1 MLFRHYSISPP
12 HALSGKFY
20 PVMILATTQVSA
32 RLALLSR
39 LENPVDATQFF
50 SLTNQRS
57 PLVGETSSATP
68 LAKVEGGGAEFADL
82 FKAQIQFQLRQEFAV
97 PVEDRVE
104 LQVVPLGPTINLI
117 TANIPLPD
125 MSSLASFAR
134 AQGLDEE
141 AVKTLF
147 GQDAVVELEKKPV
160 ESLQVPVSPLAVPQF
175 DPLYLGATSVPLVQ
189 NTVVKSNV
197 PAIASIDGKSALV
210 NVSNVLVVAAIVN
223 EKADVPFGVKT
234 NSSNGST
241 IVARSEVF
249 SVAERAPTLAA
260 VDVLSGS
267 KDINS
272 KISVPSGVVVSL
284 TQSLKV
290 VDSTQIVAISTTDI
304 RGEAGEVLRVRL
316 EAPSEAVTQ
325 KLSDISGAKE
335 ALSWHAL
342 LASAALARSGKTE
355 LGVGTELLTMD
366 VPPGLLA
373 DLEDGMSI
381 DVPSPGSAPW
391 VTSLGDSTRIQ
402 TPGSGSGDMTQNTSA
417 EQRSEQ
423 YQQLADRLG
432 QSVAQKLLAQ
442 IERGEWKLQLRLQ
455 PESLGRVDVAL
466 EMHSGGLDALFT
478 AENGVTREL
487 IAQGSAKLRDAL
499 TQSGMAVASVFVNG
513 DQGRQSDGNPTS
525 GQSFKGGSGAARDKE
540 EEEESVAGVNVVK
553 RQTYSVDGLDVL
565 A

>member
-1 MLFRHYSISPP
+1 M
-12 HALSGKFY
+12 
-20 PVMILATTQVSA
+20 
-32 RLALLSR
+32 
-39 LENPVDATQFF
+39 DATQFF

-57 PLVGETSSATP
+57 PLVNETSSATP
-68 LAKVEGGGAEFADL
+68 LAKVEGSGAEFADL
-82 FKAQIQFQLRQEFAV
+82 FKAQIQFQMRQEFAV
-97 PVEDRVE
+97 PVESLVE

-117 TANIPLPD
+117 TANTPIPD
-125 MSSLASFAR
+125 MSSLATFAR

-147 GQDAVVELEKKPV
+147 GHVTEEVEKPPV
-160 ESLQVPVSPLAVPQF
+160 DLLQLPVLSTPAPQM
-175 DPLYLGATSVPLVQ
+175 DPMYLGALPVAPLP
-189 NTVVKSNV
+189 NT
-197 PAIASIDGKSALV
+197 
-210 NVSNVLVVAAIVN
+210 
-223 EKADVPFGVKT
+223 T
-234 NSSNGST
+234 NSFVSIKSEIKTVSAST
-241 IVARSEVF
+241 ILAGSEV
-249 SVAERAPTLAA
+249 SAVAEKPSTLDV
-260 VDVLSGS
+260 VDVLRGS
-267 KDINS
+267 KVIIS
-272 KISVPSGVVVSL
+272 EISVQPGVVIAL
-284 TQSLKV
+284 TQPIKV
-290 VDSTQIVAISTTDI
+290 LDSNPILPVAANGISAVAT
-304 RGEAGEVLRVRL
+304 EVLRVRL

-342 LASAALARSGKTE
+342 LASAALARSEKTV
-355 LGVGTELLTMD
+355 LGAGTELLNIE

-373 DLEDGMSI
+373 DLEEDTRI
-381 DVPSPGSAPW
+381 DVPSSGSAPL

-402 TPGSGSGDMTQNTSA
+402 SPAGGAGDMAQNASA

-432 QSVAQKLLAQ
+432 QAVAHKLLAQ

-499 TQSGMAVASVFVNG
+499 TQSGMAVASVFVNS

-540 EEEESVAGVNVVK
+540 EESVAAVNVAK

>member
-1 MLFRHYSISPP
+1 
-12 HALSGKFY
+12 
-20 PVMILATTQVSA
+20 LAI
-32 RLALLSR
+32 LSR

-82 FKAQIQFQLRQEFAV
+82 FKAQIQLQLRQEFAV
-97 PVEDRVE
+97 LAEDRVE

-117 TANIPLPD
+117 TPNIPLPD

-147 GQDAVVELEKKPV
+147 GNATLEVEKKPV
-160 ESLQVPVSPLAVPQF
+160 ESLQVPVLPVAVPQF
-175 DPLYLGATSVPLVQ
+175 DPLYLGVLPVPTVQ
-189 NTVVKSNV
+189 NAFVKSDG
-197 PAIASIDGKSALV
+197 PASASIGGKSALF
-210 NVSNVLVVAAIVN
+210 NISDELVIAAIVN

-234 NSSNGST
+234 NSNESLPIGVAVINAFQGASVNSLGSNKHEIKALSAST
-241 IVARSEVF
+241 LVARSEAF
-249 SVAERAPTLAA
+249 SVATNAPAVAT
-260 VDVLSGS
+260 VDVLRGS

-272 KISVPSGVVVSL
+272 EITAQSGVVVAP
-284 TQSLKV
+284 TQAIKIL
-290 VDSTQIVAISTTDI
+290 DSTQIAQIAATDI
-304 RGEAGEVLRVRL
+304 TGEAGEVLRVRL

-342 LASAALARSGKTE
+342 LASAALARSEKTE
-355 LGVGTELLTMD
+355 IGARTELLTLD
-366 VPPGLLA
+366 VSPGLLA
-373 DLEDGMSI
+373 DLEDEMSI
-381 DVPSPGSAPW
+381 DVPSPGSAPV
-391 VTSLGDSTRIQ
+391 VTSLGDSTRI
-402 TPGSGSGDMTQNTSA
+402 PSPAGGSGDMAQNASA

-432 QSVAQKLLAQ
+432 QAVAHKLLAQ

-499 TQSGMAVASVFVNG
+499 TQSGMAVASVFVNS
-513 DQGRQSDGNPTS
+513 DQGRKSDGNPTS

-540 EEEESVAGVNVVK
+540 EEESVAAVNVAK

>member
-1 MLFRHYSISPP
+1 M
-12 HALSGKFY
+12 
-20 PVMILATTQVSA
+20 AT
-32 RLALLSR
+32 LSR

-57 PLVGETSSATP
+57 PLVGDTSSSTP

-117 TANIPLPD
+117 TANTPLPD
-125 MSSLASFAR
+125 MSSLATFAR

-147 GQDAVVELEKKPV
+147 GYAAEEVEKKPV
-160 ESLQVPVSPLAVPQF
+160 ESLQVPVLQVSAPQF
-175 DPLYLGATSVPLVQ
+175 DPLHLDVLPAPPVQ
-189 NTVVKSNV
+189 NAVVKSIG
-197 PAIASIDGKSALV
+197 PAIASIDDKSALAS
-210 NVSNVLVVAAIVN
+210 VSVDLVIAAIVD
-223 EKADVPFGVKT
+223 EKGDVPTKVKS
-234 NSSNGST
+234 SSNESLPIGVTVINPFQGVPVNSLGSIKYEGKALSAST
-241 IVARSEVF
+241 LSEVD
-249 SVAERAPTLAA
+249 ELP
-260 VDVLSGS
+260 GS
-267 KDINS
+267 KDLNS
-272 KISVPSGVVVSL
+272 KISVPSGVVVSF
-284 TQSLKV
+284 TQPIKV
-290 VDSTQIVAISTTDI
+290 LDSTQIAPISTTDI

-325 KLSDISGAKE
+325 KLAEISGAKE

-342 LASAALARSGKTE
+342 MASAALARSEKTE
-355 LGVGTELLTMD
+355 TGAGTELLTID

-373 DLEDGMSI
+373 DLEDAMSI

-402 TPGSGSGDMTQNTSA
+402 SPASGAGDMAQNTSA

-432 QSVAQKLLAQ
+432 QAVAQKLLAQ

-455 PESLGRVDVAL
+455 PESLGRVDVSL

-499 TQSGMAVASVFVNG
+499 TQSGMAVASVFVNSE
-513 DQGRQSDGNPTS
+513 QGRQSDGNPTS

-540 EEEESVAGVNVVK
+540 EEEESVAAVNVVK